1 MDQEFIFNK
10 CFIGISKHRG
20 RSGVLKMSIGE
31 NPKVQRM
38 TPKWHAPTLGLC
50 LLSGVQIFACFAPR
64 LGALF
69 PDNWSARFFFFF
81 CFVFFLFC
89 CVFLAL
95 IDFVSRSYMY
105 CRGAWPPS
113 SARPFLRNPWI
124 QAQYY
129 GKLAIHHIS
138 RFFFSVL
145 KKIQFSSFYF
155 FHSSSLRDST
165 GAKFL
170 KSYSYNVDPISTKL
184 HDRYVSHGGI

>member
-1 MDQEFIFNK
+1 MPQRLAYAYSLV
-10 CFIGISKHRG
+10 SKSSPVSLHDWG
-20 RSGVLKMSIGE
+20 LFFQITEVL
-31 NPKVQRM
+31 V
-38 TPKWHAPTLGLC
+38 
-50 LLSGVQIFACFAPR
+50 
-64 LGALF
+64 
-69 PDNWSARFFFFF
+69 FFFF